1 MEEPIGRK
9 SVRKTLE
16 NLKTYVSLKSDLSK
30 LEEKFFYKVLDDFR
44 KNIDINDRKHID
56 FLSVVIDY
64 TNSVS
69 DLIRTLSLYIEALES
84 YISELDETFDN
95 LLEDARKM
103 AEQQIQEMPKDKPP
117 FYG

>member
-1 MEEPIGRK
+1 MAEPIGRK

-16 NLKTYVSLKSDLSK
+16 NLKAYASLKLDLSK
-30 LEEKFFYKVLDDFR
+30 IEEKCFYRILDEFR
-44 KNIDINDRKHID
+44 RDIDINDKKEID
-56 FLSVVIDY
+56 FLSAVLDY
-64 TNSVS
+64 NNSVS
-69 DLIRTLSLYIEALES
+69 DVIRTLSIYIDALES

-103 AEQQIQEMPKDKPP
+103 AEQQMQEMPKGKPP

>member
-1 MEEPIGRK
+1 M
-9 SVRKTLE
+9 
-16 NLKTYVSLKSDLSK
+16 
-30 LEEKFFYKVLDDFR
+30 EEKFFYRVLDEFR
-44 KNIDINDRKHID
+44 KNIDVNDRKHVD

-64 TNSVS
+64 SNSVS

-95 LLEDARKM
+95 LLEEARKV
-103 AEQQIQEMPKDKPP
+103 AEQQMQEMPKDKPP